1 MAKKKKG
8 AGQSGKKVSSEVG
21 KTSSTIE
28 KPKVQ
33 EQRKVEPVT
42 GKTKS
47 QAFGKTAEF
56 AFGRENYKF
65 LLIGLA
71 FIVVGFILMV
81 GGGSDDPNVFSYDIF
96 NFRRLTLAPILILI
110 GYGIEIYA
118 IMKKPKD

>member
-1 MAKKKKG
+1 MAKKRKG
-8 AGQSGKKVSSEVG
+8 PGPAGKRISHEGR
-21 KTSSTIE
+21 KTASTTE
-28 KPKVQ
+28 KPPKQ
-33 EQRKVEPVT
+33 EVKKPEPT
-42 GKTKS
+42 AGKAKQQAASKS
-47 QAFGKTAEF
+47 AEF

-71 FIVVGFILMV
+71 FILVGFVLMV
-81 GGGSDDPNVFSYDIF
+81 GGGSDDPNVFSDDIF